1 MHGILQ
7 ARTLEWVAI
16 SFSRG
21 SSPSRDSTHRS
32 SISCIGRLV
41 LLHHQRHLG
50 GPRTITSALKDGVT
64 FGDHPLEGPPQPRP
78 PETQHLMGSGGKGL
92 ELAPRAWGLHSGRN
106 LPAQGSWQHR
116 RGALPATPSSLPETR
131 ARQTSWPAGVLRQQM
146 RGVWGRETGHRHAA
160 APAGAAAGA
169 GTSWR
174 PAHGTSQTRT
184 SQHTSG
190 TFSGFLSHR

>member
-21 SSPSRDSTHRS
+21 SSRSRDCTHRS

-41 LLHHQRHLG
+41 LHHQRHPG

-64 FGDHPLEGPPQPRP
+64 FGDHSLEVPPESRP
-78 PETQHLMGSGGKGL
+78 PETQHLTGSGGKGL
-92 ELAPRAWGLHSGRN
+92 DLAPWAWGLHSGRN

-116 RGALPATPSSLPETR
+116 GGALPATPSSLPETR
-131 ARQTSWPAGVLRQQM
+131 GRQTSRLAGVLQQQM
-146 RGVWGRETGHRHAA
+146 RGVWGRETGRRHAA
-160 APAGAAAGA
+160 AAAGAAAGA

-190 TFSGFLSHR
+190 TFSGFLFHR